1 MEKRNLTIKGKHVSI
16 YLHDTNKKCEYY
28 ALYTDGHRLSTYE
41 NGKFLNY
48 TIDELKEL
56 SEIFESENRVRLDA
70 WPRKNQY
77 TRIID
82 RQFKMVFEICW
93 TNPLGEIETTTYRS
107 KHCKLKYA
115 KRKLNELYKIYSDRY
130 DIEKAYVYE
139 NHKIVY
145 SKMYEVQK

>member
-1 MEKRNLTIKGKHVSI
+1 MEKKNAIIRGTNASI
-16 YLHDTNKKCEYY
+16 YIHQNRKNYNYY
-28 ALYTDGHRLSTYE
+28 ALYTDSHRLSTDE

-56 SEIFESENRVRLDA
+56 SEIFESKSRVSLDA
-70 WPRKNQY
+70 WPRKNKY
-77 TRIID
+77 TRVIN
-82 RQFKMVFEICW
+82 QPFKMVFEISW

-107 KHCKLKYA
+107 KHCELKYA
-115 KRKLNELYKIYSDRY
+115 KRKLNQLYKIYSDRC

>member
-1 MEKRNLTIKGKHVSI
+1 MEKKNLTIRGKHASI
-16 YLHDTNKKCEYY
+16 YIRQIRKNYNYY
-28 ALYTDGHRLSTYE
+28 ALYAEGHRLSLDE

-77 TRIID
+77 TRIIN
-82 RQFKMVFEICW
+82 RPFKMVFEISW

-107 KHCKLKYA
+107 KHCELKYA
-115 KRKLNELYKIYSDRY
+115 KRKLNQLYKHYAGRL
-130 DIEKAYVYE
+130 DIEKAYIYK
-139 NHKIVY
+139 NHKVVY
-145 SKMYEVQK
+145 SKMYEA